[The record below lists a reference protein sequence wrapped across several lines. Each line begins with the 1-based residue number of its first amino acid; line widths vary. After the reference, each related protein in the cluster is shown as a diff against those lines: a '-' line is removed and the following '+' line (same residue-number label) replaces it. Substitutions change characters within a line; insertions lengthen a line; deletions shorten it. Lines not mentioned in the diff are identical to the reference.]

1 MSAAG
6 CLNQGSLLGAYRDGD
21 LIPWTADGDILIP
34 LKLMEA
40 LQKTDGPEVAALF
53 DAGIVTFRTEKTQR
67 FCYHERAPRYA
78 ESVGGYCPG
87 SWGVCGGGSFISHS
101 AVVT

>member
-1 MSAAG
+1 MHQWLAD
-6 CLNQGSLLGAYRDGD
+6 QGSLLGAYRDGD

-34 LKLMEA
+34 LGIMEA
-40 LQKTDGPEVAALF
+40 LQKVDGPEVAALF

-78 ESVGGYCPG
+78 ESAGGYCPG
-87 SWGVCGGGSFISHS
+87 SWAVCGSGSYISHS

>member
-1 MSAAG
+1 MVVDR
-6 CLNQGSLLGAYRDGD
+6 LEQGSLLGAYRDGD

-34 LKLMEA
+34 LGLIEA
-40 LQKTDGPEVAALF
+40 LQKTDSPEVAALF
-53 DAGIVTFRTEKTQR
+53 DAGIVTFRSGKTQR

-78 ESVGGYCPG
+78 ESAGGSCPG

>member
-1 MSAAG
+1 MIVDR
-6 CLNQGSLLGAYRDGD
+6 LEQGSLLGAYRDGD

-34 LKLMEA
+34 LGLIEA
-40 LQKTDGPEVAALF
+40 LQKTDSPEVAALF
-53 DAGIVTFRTEKTQR
+53 DAGIVTFRSGKTQR

-78 ESVGGYCPG
+78 ESAGGSCPG